1 MDEDE
6 ITAVLAESDDEDVF
20 SDIQDLPIQS
30 DSSSDD
36 SNSSDEE
43 ENDPPSSKKQ
53 KLDSR
58 KWVQND
64 FVPTLHD
71 FDSRHSGMRS
81 DINLDENA
89 SELDFFE
96 LFFTNSIMQSI
107 VTETNKYASTL
118 ALNLS
123 LNSKMKKWIV
133 TTVK

>member
-53 KLDSR
+53 KI
-58 KWVQND
+58 
-64 FVPTLHD
+64 
-71 FDSRHSGMRS
+71 G
-81 DINLDENA
+81 
-89 SELDFFE
+89 
-96 LFFTNSIMQSI
+96 
-107 VTETNKYASTL
+107 
-118 ALNLS
+118 
-123 LNSKMKKWIV
+123 
-133 TTVK
+133 